1 MISGD
6 VCNRGLPKTGDVKDM
21 VVAPN
26 SSGSVPPEMKKGK
39 RDVSRIVM
47 IGCFSVLVVIGGAG
61 PLVHLC
67 LCLTALVLP
76 LYLR

>member
-1 MISGD
+1 MD
-6 VCNRGLPKTGDVKDM
+6 EEE
-21 VVAPN
+21 
-26 SSGSVPPEMKKGK
+26 EMKNRKGG
-39 RDVSRIVM
+39 VSRIVM